1 MSRHLQTDNT
11 NYRVPSVE
19 RAMAIIDRLA
29 AHPGSNLSQL
39 ATHLGVTVNG
49 VFRIC
54 QVLVSLGH
62 LDRDD
67 HDKTYRLS
75 PKFLSLG
82 HQSMASNSLVGASI
96 DLLRLLRDEIGE
108 TAAIATRADLVGV
121 VLECLPAMQPFHF
134 RLEPGTRFELYSSAP
149 GKALLAFLPEQER
162 ARLCR
167 QQKLV
172 RSTSRTIITQAA
184 LEAELVSV
192 HLQGWAQ
199 DLAEAIEGCHCVGAP
214 VFDQRRYP
222 VGAIWVCGPA
232 NRLERRRFPEVA
244 ERVMACARSISRRL
258 SGEAMD
264 IPASIR
270 KG

>member
-1 MSRHLQTDNT
+1 M
-11 NYRVPSVE
+11 
-19 RAMAIIDRLA
+19 
-29 AHPGSNLSQL
+29 
-39 ATHLGVTVNG
+39 
-49 VFRIC
+49 
-54 QVLVSLGH
+54 
-62 LDRDD
+62 
-67 HDKTYRLS
+67 
-75 PKFLSLG
+75 
-82 HQSMASNSLVGASI
+82 
-96 DLLRLLRDEIGE
+96 
-108 TAAIATRADLVGV
+108 
-121 VLECLPAMQPFHF
+121 
-134 RLEPGTRFELYSSAP
+134 
-149 GKALLAFLPEQER
+149 
-162 ARLCR
+162 
-167 QQKLV
+167 